1 MIEIRPR
8 TGCGENSSVPGT
20 RVLDDLDGCVRTGV
34 GGRSTSAPARCSHSF
49 AGQPRTGAS
58 NPPHPGGWITAPLRY
73 ALSHPDRPR
82 PASRVRCY
90 FHRTPFEARSRS

>member
-58 NPPHPGGWITAPLRY
+58 NPPHPGSWNHC
-73 ALSHPDRPR
+73 ALAA
-82 PASRVRCY
+82 ASGA
-90 FHRTPFEARSRS
+90 ARLQHGA